1 MFILIR
7 KDGTCLVKFRTEN
20 RLLFRLVCDGK
31 DSLVLQQ
38 VAEEVLET
46 DVLKRF
52 AASVQENINS
62 ALLIKQ

>member
-1 MFILIR
+1 M
-7 KDGTCLVKFRTEN
+7 KFRTEN
-20 RLLFRLVCDGK
+20 GLLFRLVCDGK